1 MIVVSKIP
9 LSLEIIISLATA
21 KARVSGNDDS
31 AVTPEKMIGR
41 TLKVVG
47 DDE

>member
-1 MIVVSKIP
+1 MVSKIP
-9 LSLEIIISLATA
+9 LSLEIIFSLATA

-31 AVTPEKMIGR
+31 AVTAEKMTAR
-41 TLKVVG
+41 TPKVAN